1 MGLLAADRKK
11 QRWSGDPRGKSW
23 SENKNK
29 ISNKM
34 MEKMGWKDG
43 EGLGAD
49 GQGMLNVSIQMV
61 IYTKLDRPIQPIGIK
76 YKMDNLGFGCT
87 QKYDKQWIEHQDS
100 FNDLLAGLNQAT
112 GKSYTDFHEP
122 WSDPIDKVGCV
133 VPIVMTIE
141 KTHPTLR

>member
-1 MGLLAADRKK
+1 
-11 QRWSGDPRGKSW
+11 
-23 SENKNK
+23 
-29 ISNKM
+29 M

-49 GQGMLNVSIQMV
+49 GQGMLNVSIIWSLSIDQ
-61 IYTKLDRPIQPIGIK
+61 RSIQPIGIK

-112 GKSYTDFHEP
+112 GKYSMTH
-122 WSDPIDKVGCV
+122 SD
-133 VPIVMTIE
+133 
-141 KTHPTLR
+141 